1 MSFPCTGSTEY
12 TLNERTGM
20 NPESASIDPP
30 DEPESIGSSWKEIEG
45 GDPSSAG
52 FDSSGPG
59 ATDSDTPKPSRF
71 GYWKSTRSATY
82 GFLSALPLFALYESL
97 ILFVNAESTS
107 QIRVGADLWVKQLMA
122 LFGGTGLFALGI
134 PVLLIGIWVFMRE
147 RKSRPPLKL
156 AWFGWLIGESTVY
169 AIVVALLVST
179 VIGLVFALAPDMTAS
194 ALIWPAIAQAANQ
207 LSTPMM
213 LVLSIGAGLY
223 EELVFRVILVG
234 GLFWILNKG
243 MSRSWMAY
251 AIAAVV
257 GALLFSAV
265 HYVGALGDPFTMASF
280 SFRFL
285 FGLALNG
292 IFLARGFGVA
302 AWTHAIYDVLVVTQ
316 ILG

>member
-1 MSFPCTGSTEY
+1 MTP
-12 TLNERTGM
+12 
-20 NPESASIDPP
+20 DPAP
-30 DEPESIGSSWKEIEG
+30 DRLPS
-45 GDPSSAG
+45 DPMTPAATA
-52 FDSSGPG
+52 D
-59 ATDSDTPKPSRF
+59 TDSGEGREATGKQF
-71 GYWKSTRSATY
+71 GYWRATRSATY
-82 GFLSALPLFALYESL
+82 GFLAALPLFALYESL
-97 ILFVNAESTS
+97 ILFVNAQGTS
-107 QIRVGADLWVKQLMA
+107 QIRVGADLWLKQLMA
-122 LFGGTGLFALGI
+122 MFGGTGLFALGI
-134 PVLLIGIWVFMRE
+134 PVLLIGIWIFVRE
-147 RKSRPPLKL
+147 RKQRPPIRL

-169 AIVVALLVST
+169 AVVVALLVST
-179 VIGLVFALAPDMTAS
+179 VIGLVFAFYPVIAPEFALALS
-194 ALIWPAIAQAANQ
+194 AAAAQPPALPAAMVQATNS

-243 MSRSWMAY
+243 MTRSWMAY
-251 AIAAVV
+251 TVAALV

-265 HYVGALGDPFTMASF
+265 HYVGALGDPFTLASF

>member
-1 MSFPCTGSTEY
+1 MPPFDPIMPADPAGPEAGGSE
-12 TLNERTGM
+12 EVK
-20 NPESASIDPP
+20 A
-30 DEPESIGSSWKEIEG
+30 
-45 GDPSSAG
+45 
-52 FDSSGPG
+52 
-59 ATDSDTPKPSRF
+59 KPF
-71 GYWKSTRSATY
+71 GYWRATRSATY
-82 GFLSALPLFALYESL
+82 GFLAALPLFVLYESL
-97 ILFVNAESTS
+97 ILFVNAEGTS
-107 QIRVGADLWVKQLMA
+107 QIRVGADLWLKQLMA

-134 PVLLIGIWVFMRE
+134 PALLIGIWVFVRE
-147 RKSRPPLKL
+147 RKRRPPIRL

-169 AIVVALLVST
+169 AVVVALLVST
-179 VIGLVFALAPDMTAS
+179 VIGLIFALQPVLAPES
-194 ALIWPAIAQAANQ
+194 ALALSAAAAQPLAQAADS

-243 MSRSWMAY
+243 MTRSWMAY
-251 AIAAVV
+251 SAAAIV

-265 HYVGALGDPFTMASF
+265 HYVGALGDPFTLASF